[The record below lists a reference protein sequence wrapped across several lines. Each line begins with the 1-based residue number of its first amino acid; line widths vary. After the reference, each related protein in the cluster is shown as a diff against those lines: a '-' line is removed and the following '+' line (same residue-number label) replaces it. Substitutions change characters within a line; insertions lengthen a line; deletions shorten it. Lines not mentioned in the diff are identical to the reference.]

1 MDRLKVIVIVAAL
14 TVIFGVAGRM
24 DYEEEV
30 YNSIPYEQKEEIHA
44 MLGDKSTISDVVS
57 EYERIKKIQK

>member
-1 MDRLKVIVIVAAL
+1 MDRLKLIVIVTVL
-14 TVIFGVAGRM
+14 TVVFGIAGRM

-44 MLGDKSTISDVVS
+44 RLGEKSSISDVVA
-57 EYERIKKIQK
+57 EYERIKKE